1 MRYTEADRESTNV
14 EDRRGPATETFGA
27 WLSRSV
33 SDYFNPKAP
42 NTPSASQ
49 SPFDTPTQGNVAPQL
64 DLPEVQLPQQSL
76 DIGQDWLDELVGK
89 PNNRSRAEQVKEN
102 TKCENQA
109 SDSDESKLNRP
120 SESDNAQ
127 PREKSAPSAS
137 ETTPAPSKSS
147 TESITKP
154 AAEPEFLDVSS
165 PY

>member
-33 SDYFNPKAP
+33 SDYFTPKAP

-49 SPFDTPTQGNVAPQL
+49 SPFDAPTQGNVAPQL
-64 DLPEVQLPQQSL
+64 DLPEAQLPQQSL

-89 PNNRSRAEQVKEN
+89 PNNRSRAEQAKEN
-102 TKCENQA
+102 TKRENQTPE
-109 SDSDESKLNRP
+109 SDKSNPNRP
-120 SESDNAQ
+120 NESDNAQ
-127 PREKSAPSAS
+127 PPEKSAPSSSDTSA
-137 ETTPAPSKSS
+137 TPSKSS

-154 AAEPEFLDVSS
+154 AAEPEFLDMNS